1 MNRLMTFLA
10 AGFLLFGADTLLA
23 QSSCSKMTEKE
34 CSKKCDGEKSAA
46 TEIEFATITREQ
58 LVEILTAGS
67 AIVFDARGQE
77 SYDAGH
83 IDGSVLYA
91 GATLPEDR
99 AAAIVFYCG
108 GPRCAAAP
116 KAARAAIEEGY
127 TNVMVFTGGWLE
139 WSEGS
144 GSDQAGL

>member
-1 MNRLMTFLA
+1 MKKLMTFLA
-10 AGFLLFGADTLLA
+10 AGVLLFGADTLMA
-23 QSSCSKMTEKE
+23 QSSCSKSAEKE
-34 CSKKCDGEKSAA
+34 CSKKCDDKKTTA

-67 AIVFDARGQE
+67 AIVYDARGQE

-83 IDGSVLYA
+83 IEGSVLYT

-108 GPRCAAAP
+108 GPRC
-116 KAARAAIEEGY
+116 
-127 TNVMVFTGGWLE
+127 
-139 WSEGS
+139 
-144 GSDQAGL
+144 D